1 LIGFRP
7 GGAGTAG
14 FGTVAPVSR
23 PSSSASTAAPAAGAP
38 ARKGRRSGCALLAIA
53 VLAGAGYVGYRQ
65 LTGGPREASCTARG
79 TGGRELRLD
88 PEQAADAATIAAVGT
103 ARGLPERAVTIA
115 LATSLQESTLHTLD
129 HGDRDSMGLFQQRAS
144 QGWGTA
150 AQIMDPV
157 HSSGAFY
164 AALVK
169 VPHYTTLPLTDAA
182 QQVQKSGYPEA
193 YAKHEDD
200 AALLAAALTGRRAGA
215 LSCVEA
221 TGGATAAPASPA
233 ADDKAGGS
241 AGSAVAVSHGRAL
254 RAELVREFG
263 RRLDPGPAG
272 GTLEVPVPGAT
283 TTAGRA
289 LGWQVAQWAVAH
301 ADAYHVHEVAFAGHV
316 WSSAASPKGWR
327 ALHGPAAD
335 DAPAGEVRVTVGR

>member
-1 LIGFRP
+1 
-7 GGAGTAG
+7 
-14 FGTVAPVSR
+14 VSR
-23 PSSSASTAAPAAGAP
+23 PSSSTSTAAPAAGAP

-88 PEQAADAATIAAVGT
+88 PDQAADAATIAAVGA

-115 LATSLQESTLHTLD
+115 LATSLQESTLHNLD

-169 VPHYTTLPLTDAA
+169 VPHYTTLPLTEAA

-193 YAKHEDD
+193 YAKHEAD
-200 AALLAAALTGRRAGA
+200 ASLLADALTGRRAGA

-221 TGGATAAPASPA
+221 TGGATAVPASPA
-233 ADDKAGGS
+233 ADTADDKAGS
-241 AGSAVAVSHGRAL
+241 AGSSSSAVAASHGRAL

-263 RRLDPGPAG
+263 HRLDPGPAG

-289 LGWQVAQWAVAH
+289 LGWQVAQWAVTH
-301 ADAYHVHEVAFAGHV
+301 ADAYRVHEVAFAGRL
-316 WSSAASPKGWR
+316 WSSSASDKGWR
-327 ALHGPAAD
+327 VLHGAAED

>member
-1 LIGFRP
+1 
-7 GGAGTAG
+7 
-14 FGTVAPVSR
+14 VSR
-23 PSSSASTAAPAAGAP
+23 PSSSTSAAAPAAQAP

-79 TGGRELRLD
+79 ADGRELRLD
-88 PEQAADAATIAAVGT
+88 PDQAADAATIAAVGA

-115 LATSLQESTLHTLD
+115 LATSLQESTLHNLD

-221 TGGATAAPASPA
+221 TGGATAVPASPS
-233 ADDKAGGS
+233 ADGSDAKAPGKAGSSSS
-241 AGSAVAVSHGRAL
+241 AAAVAHGKAL

-263 RRLDPGPAG
+263 HRLRPGPAG

-283 TTAGRA
+283 TAAGRA
-289 LGWQVAQWAVAH
+289 LGWQVAQWAVTH
-301 ADAYHVHEVAFAGHV
+301 ADAYRVREVAFAGRL
-316 WSSAASPKGWR
+316 WSSSASDKGWR
-327 ALHGPAAD
+327 PLRGAAAD
-335 DAPAGEVRVTVGR
+335 AAPAGEVRVTVGR